1 MIIIKRSLAQAQLDE
16 IKPGHFVQ
24 DEHGKSGI
32 VENVEVFKKGKEIQ
46 YYYKLKNGDTIL
58 ILK

>member
-1 MIIIKRSLAQAQLDE
+1 MIKLKRSLPESQLDE
-16 IKPGHFVQ
+16 VKPGHFVQ

-32 VENVEVFKKGKEIQ
+32 VEKIEVLKKGREVQ
-46 YYYKLKNGDTIL
+46 YYYKLNSGETIL

>member
-1 MIIIKRSLAQAQLDE
+1 MIKLKRSLPETELNE

-32 VENVEVFKKGKEIQ
+32 VEKIEIFKKGREIQ
-46 YYYKLKNGDTIL
+46 YYYKLSSGETIL